1 MYVQISTCQHFDIA
15 LLVEFIVMVGTLPVK
30 CVPPWC
36 LTLSLLPVC
45 RLILEAETK
54 ALLNK
59 GVIAKHVFQ
68 CSQEQLFQ
76 VELQE
81 LSALCTLPHV
91 CTATEWVQEH
101 CVSVWITQ
109 SFVQHTQSYA
119 YGKME

>member
-30 CVPPWC
+30 CVPSWC

-45 RLILEAETK
+45 RLILGAETK
-54 ALLNK
+54 SLLNE

-68 CSQEQLFQ
+68 CSQEQLSQ

-81 LSALCTLPHV
+81 LSACAHCHTSVQLQNGFRSTV
-91 CTATEWVQEH
+91 C
-101 CVSVWITQ
+101 VWITQ